1 MTGRVTVAA
10 VLCAICTLRAADE
23 PSLDQILKRAGAYVV
38 QFEKDFSFVVSD
50 EAYEQER
57 VVGTST
63 VAGEREGRETTSR
76 RLRSEMLFAWIPEL
90 QSWLTIRS
98 VLAVNGQPVSG
109 TLNWQEAVP
118 PESAPGRTARLR
130 SLRDVGAR
138 FNIGRV
144 YRNFNDPSLVLQFL
158 DPAYQGRFAFRSL
171 GPERV
176 NGLDTSKISFDE
188 KVRPTVVRDE
198 KGEDLS
204 ATGTIWIGRSDGA
217 VARTSVSLRHRRS
230 ARADLVVDY
239 AHNSKL
245 GMWVPV
251 RMTER
256 YAYLLGPTDERITCT
271 AIYSNFRRFETS
283 ARVLPPQ

>member
-76 RLRSEMLFAWIPEL
+76 RLRSEM
-90 QSWLTIRS
+90 
-98 VLAVNGQPVSG
+98 
-109 TLNWQEAVP
+109 P

-176 NGLDTSKISFDE
+176 NGLDTWKISFDE